1 MHKNSSI
8 LIPGG
13 KKVTKRFFYNIENN
27 SKSITICDF
36 KKLIKDNKNMVRKI
50 QLMIFLTNLKKLN

>member
-50 QLMIFLTNLKKLN
+50 

>member
-1 MHKNSSI
+1 MLKNSSI

-27 SKSITICDF
+27 SKWITISDF
-36 KKLIKDNKNMVRKI
+36 KKIN
-50 QLMIFLTNLKKLN
+50 